1 MPARNGAAHVATI
14 KRKYKDKVY
23 VTTLLRR
30 SYREDGKVKHETL
43 GNLSHL
49 PDDLIEVIRG
59 RLAGDVAP
67 QGPWEVR
74 RNIPH
79 GHVALVLGVL
89 RDIGLDS
96 LISSKPC
103 RELDLCLAMI
113 VARIVSPGSKLACTR
128 SLNSETASH
137 SIGFDLGLGEVGDSE
152 LYGALDWLLK
162 RQNRIENKIAKHHLE
177 DGILLLYDLS
187 GSYYTGEVGGVIQYG
202 YSRDQKKGHP
212 QVVYGLLCNAQG
224 CPISIEVFSG
234 NTSDPKTL
242 GNQIDKVRDRF
253 GISKVVMVGDRGMIT
268 SKRIDVEMR
277 GVDGL
282 DWISALRNDAVKK
295 LVAEGDFEPSLFDE
309 KDLGEIISE
318 DYPGERLIVCRNP
331 LLAARRRHTRE
342 ALLERTE
349 SALEDIAAA
358 TKRKSRALKG
368 MDKIGIR
375 VGRTLQ
381 KKGMGKHFV
390 TTITDTGFTCKR
402 NEDKI
407 EAEAALDGIYIVRTS
422 LGSETMKT
430 DEVVF
435 AYKNL
440 SKVER
445 GFRCMKSIDLNVRPI
460 HHRLD
465 DRIKAHIFMCMLAYY
480 VEWHLRSRIKPVL
493 FEDEDREAV
502 ECERPSV
509 VAPAPRSAAA
519 RAKEKTKRT
528 ADDWPV
534 HSFQTLL
541 QDMGTL
547 CHNEVGVEGS
557 EETFMMKTKP
567 TKFQSHVLT
576 LAGISL

>member
-14 KRKYKDKVY
+14 KRRYKDKVY

-59 RLAGDVAP
+59 RLAGDVSP

-234 NTSDPKTL
+234 NTSDAKTL

-253 GISKVVMVGDRGMIT
+253 GISKVVMAGDRGMIT
-268 SKRIDVEMR
+268 SKRIDEEMR

-295 LVAEGDFEPSLFDE
+295 LVAEGGFEPSLFDE

-342 ALLERTE
+342 ALLEKTE
-349 SALEDIAAA
+349 CALEDIAAA

-368 MDKIGIR
+368 MGKIGIR

-390 TTITDTGFTCKR
+390 TTITDTGFTYKR
-402 NEDKI
+402 NEEKI

-422 LGSETMKT
+422 LGSETMKAG
-430 DEVVF
+430 EVVF

-445 GFRCMKSIDLNVRPI
+445 GFRCMKSIDLKVRPI